1 MARAAEKRTARAER
15 KLSRASGEG
24 DDGMMISA
32 EDARDLM
39 SAGEAREIGVLEDAE
54 RDEDADEPSGRREP

>member
-1 MARAAEKRTARAER
+1 
-15 KLSRASGEG
+15 
-24 DDGMMISA
+24 MMISE

-54 RDEDADEPSGRREP
+54 RDEDTKEPSGRREP